1 MKMRVGIFTDTYIP
15 DVNGVVTV
23 IKIMERELKRTGHE
37 VYVFCPGHPLEG
49 ANQPGVFRFPSMEF
63 VFYRGMRIA
72 IPYNRRAFRIIP
84 TLDIIHSNCPGPT
97 GLLALWSAEY
107 HKIPH
112 IHTYHDL
119 YIDYRR
125 YLPLL
130 IRPTRGTVK
139 RMSRLLCNRCDAII
153 APSAQMK
160 SELLSYGVTRSIYAL
175 PFGVDE
181 EEFSHEVKWD
191 ARAALNLP
199 TEEILLYA
207 GRLGREKNLDF
218 LLRAFGLLQSKR
230 PNTRLVIAGD
240 GPYREHLKEYA
251 ASLKLTPYIIF
262 TGFIDRAD
270 LIDLYK
276 QTTLFVFA
284 SKTDTQ
290 GLVVMEAIMAGAAVV
305 AVNVMGPVDAI
316 NSGETGILVN
326 ADEDE
331 FAGACLKLLEND
343 GERRRIGAAAREWAL
358 THTSQHSME
367 KLLEIYRQYIGEK
380 RNK

>member
-1 MKMRVGIFTDTYIP
+1 MKIGIFTDSYTP

-23 IKIMERELKRTGHE
+23 IKIMVRELSRRGHE
-37 VYVFCPGHPLEG
+37 VYVFCPGHPKE
-49 ANQPGVFRFPSMEF
+49 ASRQPGVFRFPSMEF

-72 IPYNRRAFRIIP
+72 IPYNRRAFHVIP
-84 TLDIIHSNCPGPT
+84 TLDIIHSNSPGPT

-112 IHTYHDL
+112 IHTYHNL

-139 RMSRLLCNRCDAII
+139 RMSRMLCNRCDAII
-153 APSAQMK
+153 APSEQMRR
-160 SELLSYGVTRSIYAL
+160 ELLSYGVTRPIYPL

-181 EEFSHEVKWD
+181 EEFSHEIKWD

-199 TEEILLYA
+199 TEDILLYA

-218 LLRAFGLLQSKR
+218 LLRSFAILRLRK

-240 GPYREHLKEYA
+240 GPYRETLKEYA
-251 ASLKLTPYIIF
+251 GSLGLTPYIIF
-262 TGFIDRAD
+262 TGFLDRAD

-276 QTTLFVFA
+276 QTTVFVFA

-290 GLVVMEAIMAGAAVV
+290 GLVVMEAMMAGAAVV
-305 AVNVMGPVDAI
+305 AVNVLGPVDVLR
-316 NSGETGILVN
+316 SGETGILVN
-326 ADEDE
+326 PDENE
-331 FAGACLKLLEND
+331 FAGACLRLLENE
-343 GERRRIGAAAREWAL
+343 GERRRMGAAAHEWAL
-358 THTSQHSME
+358 MHTSQHSIE
-367 KLLEIYRQYIGEK
+367 QLLEIYRTYAGEGWK
-380 RNK
+380 K